1 MQIGNNRLNGPQPND
16 RKNSP
21 LDPDLTKVNREG
33 IEKSSR
39 ETSEKTREAIE
50 QRSPARRKEAAQG
63 RDTFER
69 SRPQDDAGV
78 SVEER
83 LANARAQR
91 REATAERAANARAQ
105 RGEAGKAERIANAR
119 NQRAKATGEEN
130 AKLAG
135 DGSDVG
141 KRVENARTQR
151 SQAEKAERVENAR
164 TQRSQVEKAE
174 RVANARAQRVEAEK
188 AERITNA
195 RQQRTKVES
204 SGSLSRESVELSST
218 VSKLAAGELPGPDGV
233 EESVADRQVR
243 FDALRKAYQSGE
255 LNSPERL
262 RKAAARLL
270 GE

>member
-151 SQAEKAERVENAR
+151 SQ
-164 TQRSQVEKAE
+164 VEKAE